1 MNVFR
6 KPNETEK
13 NAHAS
18 LYVGNLDPQVTEPLL
33 YELFVQVGP
42 IKLLH
47 LPKDRILRAHQGFG
61 FVEFRTVQD
70 ADYALDILRGI
81 RLFGRT
87 LKMKKTDP
95 QTSAAVP
102 GAADN
107 TSGASIGARVFVGNL
122 DPLVDEQYLQETFG
136 KFGPQLGRPTVL
148 RDTAGG
154 SKCHAFI
161 EFADFDSSDEA
172 ISKMNG
178 VILMNNRIKVA
189 YAYKDGTTQPHG
201 DKAER
206 LLAQQAKTNIK
217 AKPTRISKPKK
228 KRR

>member
-6 KPNETEK
+6 KPHETEK

-18 LYVGNLDPQVTEPLL
+18 LYVGNLDPQVSEPLL
-33 YELFVQVGP
+33 YELFIQVGP
-42 IKLLH
+42 VKLLH

-95 QTSAAVP
+95 QGSLGGSGSGEIA
-102 GAADN
+102 
-107 TSGASIGARVFVGNL
+107 SGASIGARVFVGNL
-122 DPLVDEQYLQETFG
+122 DLLVDEQYLQETFS
-136 KFGPQLGRPTVL
+136 KFGPLLARPTVL
-148 RDTAGG
+148 RDDSGA
-154 SKCHAFI
+154 SKGHAFL
-161 EFADFDSSDEA
+161 EFGDFESSDEA
-172 ISKMNG
+172 IAKMNG

-189 YAYKDGTTQPHG
+189 YAYKDGTTVQHG

-206 LLAQQAKTNIK
+206 LLAQQAKVNLKEKSGRVT
-217 AKPTRISKPKK
+217 KPKK